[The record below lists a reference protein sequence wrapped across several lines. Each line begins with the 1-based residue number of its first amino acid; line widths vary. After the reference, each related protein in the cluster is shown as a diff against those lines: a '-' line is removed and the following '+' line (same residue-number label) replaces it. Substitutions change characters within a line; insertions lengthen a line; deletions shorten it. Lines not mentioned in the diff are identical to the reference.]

1 MSSAPRTTPR
11 TPLLLQPLT
20 MRRVTARNRLWLPP
34 MCMYSAD
41 DGVVT
46 DWHVLHYATR
56 AQGGFGT
63 VVVEATAVTPN
74 GRLSPK
80 DLGLWQDSQ
89 VEGHRRLVD
98 AVHAGGA
105 LAGIQLGHGGRKAG
119 TPPWRPTAGDAG
131 AKPRTSTL
139 EGWDLVGP
147 SEIAY
152 PGHAVPRALSTAQAY
167 EVVES
172 FAAAARRA
180 VAAGYDL
187 IELHGAHGYLIH
199 EFLSP
204 LSNER
209 DDELGGSVSGR
220 RRFALETV
228 RAVREVLG
236 AGPEGRVLGIRLS
249 ATDWVEGS
257 LTGEDTAELAP
268 ELVAAGVDALHIST
282 AGNVPAR
289 LPSGP
294 GYQVRFAAQVRAA
307 VEGMTTPG
315 GSAPVV
321 VAVGGIEN
329 GAQAEQV
336 LMTGQA
342 DAVAVGRY
350 ALRDPYA
357 PLRWAHELGV
367 DDWDRAGFPEQ
378 YWRGAWG

>member
-1 MSSAPRTTPR
+1 MSSAPR

-20 MRRVTARNRLWLPP
+20 MRQVTAHNRLWLPP
-34 MCMYSAD
+34 MCMYSTD

-89 VEGHRRLVD
+89 VEGHCRLVD
-98 AVHAGGA
+98 AIHAGGA

-119 TPPWRPTAGDAG
+119 TPPWRPTADGAAG
-131 AKPRTSTL
+131 TPRTSTL

-147 SEIAY
+147 SAIAY
-152 PGHAVPRALSTAQAY
+152 PGHAAPRALSTAQAY
-167 EVVES
+167 EVVEA

-180 VAAGYDL
+180 VAAGYDI

-228 RAVREVLG
+228 RAVREALG

-249 ATDWVEGS
+249 ATDWVEGG

-268 ELVAAGVDALHIST
+268 ELVAAGVDVLHVST

-307 VEGMTTPG
+307 VAGMTTPG

-321 VAVGGIEN
+321 VAVGRIEN

-336 LMTGQA
+336 LLTGQA

-367 DDWDRAGFPEQ
+367 DDWARAGFPEQ
-378 YWRGAWG
+378 YWRGAWH